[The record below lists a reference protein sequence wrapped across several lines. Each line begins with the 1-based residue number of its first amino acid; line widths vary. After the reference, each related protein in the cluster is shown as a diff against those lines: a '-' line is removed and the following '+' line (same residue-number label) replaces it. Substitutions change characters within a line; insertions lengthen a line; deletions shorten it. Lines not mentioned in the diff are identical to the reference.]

1 MVEQIKSPAQLVV
14 GAIRSLS
21 TPARDLGVLNDA
33 MNMMGQ
39 NIFFPPSVKG
49 WDGGRS
55 WINTATMFIR
65 QNILCFLLTG
75 RTPNGFDPLARQER
89 FDPTPL
95 LDQMG
100 LSASSPANEI
110 ADGILRF
117 AIGRSEPHNRE
128 ILVDLLGRQGTSPT
142 SDTLTQAFLLVSAMP
157 EYQLC

>member
-1 MVEQIKSPAQLVV
+1 LVV
-14 GAIRSLS
+14 GAIRSLNC
-21 TPARDLGVLNDA
+21 PARDLAVLNDA

-65 QNILCFLLTG
+65 QNISCFLLTG
-75 RTPNGFDPLARQER
+75 RTPSGFDALAKQEP
-89 FDPTPL
+89 FDPMSL

-100 LSASSPANEI
+100 VSPSSPPAEI
-110 ADGILRF
+110 ADAILRF
-117 AIGRSEPHNRE
+117 TIGRSDPNNRE
-128 ILVDLLGRQGTSPT
+128 VLVDLMNQRGTGVT
-142 SDTLTQAFLLVSAMP
+142 TDTLTRLFLLVTAMP